1 MNSEAPSEA
10 ERRAGSLCNLQNL
23 VQNGSEGPFVQKA
36 LRISKQLQQSIK
48 SSVDP
53 SKHRVLCA
61 PTSHMSTKQVP
72 SRAGGWEGRRQ
83 VESSQMMLGHGLWE
97 VAATATVLSAAI
109 QRGPRSPGP
118 TLSGRISDVTHT
130 CVRVLH
136 QAQDHTG
143 LLIDIEAQGIL
154 FLGHVDE
161 EVGVSVHWG
170 HRMESV
176 RLGIRKVG

>member
-1 MNSEAPSEA
+1 MNPCRWPDWTGREGERVAKRQGVIPTPEHCRGMDSEAPSEA

-61 PTSHMSTKQVP
+61 PTGHMSTKQVP

-83 VESSQMMLGHGLWE
+83 VESLQMMLGHGLWE
-97 VAATATVLSAAI
+97 VAATATVLSAA
-109 QRGPRSPGP
+109 
-118 TLSGRISDVTHT
+118 
-130 CVRVLH
+130 
-136 QAQDHTG
+136 
-143 LLIDIEAQGIL
+143 
-154 FLGHVDE
+154 
-161 EVGVSVHWG
+161 VH
-170 HRMESV
+170 
-176 RLGIRKVG
+176 